1 MSANCT
7 VLLNQLLYCPLGVV
21 LRKLAGEKIN
31 SLEGRRAKDWRK
43 KILSETDGKGE
54 GSKECNKV

>member
-1 MSANCT
+1 M
-7 VLLNQLLYCPLGVV
+7 LLNQLLYCPPGVV

-54 GSKECNKV
+54 GSKECNRV